1 MSDSSGTTDSSYGDS
16 MDGLRGGRWVSE
28 SQTSATTDASYY
40 EDSMNGRQGGR
51 WVSESQTPATT
62 DASYYENSMINLRE
76 KTQSLSLESHVSV
89 LLLLSSKRH

>member
-40 EDSMNGRQGGR
+40 E
-51 WVSESQTPATT
+51 
-62 DASYYENSMINLRE
+62 NSMINLRE